1 MQRNQLRKKM
11 QRNQWMLGSK
21 RGRLNQKV
29 GGQGDFGGADK
40 LLHRLHPY
48 VHLLLQREEGGMGK
62 GRVQEIITT
71 VTNNLIASS
80 SPPPIFHL
88 TLLWF
93 RLIVSVQH
101 HPAPLAPDCT
111 SHLRLSPQELASVL
125 SDVSKASVLRH
136 AARRAW
142 MVT

>member
-71 VTNNLIASS
+71 ATTNLIIIIITS
-80 SPPPIFHL
+80 
-88 TLLWF
+88 TLRRFMWF

-101 HPAPLAPDCT
+101 HHGPLGRGRGRG
-111 SHLRLSPQELASVL
+111 SLSVGIARGS
-125 SDVSKASVLRH
+125 RGRGRGFFIRCFGRR
-136 AARRAW
+136 AAR
-142 MVT
+142 